1 MATTNDLNI
10 LLKITITSSV
20 AFYYKKQITTDLKT
34 VHQWDSQM
42 RNTAP
47 NFMFL
52 WNNYVVH

>member
-34 VHQWDSQM
+34 AHQWLTDEKYCS
-42 RNTAP
+42 
-47 NFMFL
+47 
-52 WNNYVVH
+52 